1 MNFVRL
7 LFDNDIPAGLS
18 IILQM
23 KTKALC
29 ILVGAAIMALFSLFT
44 NYTNRI
50 ETTAEETQAV
60 NLPHSTYLPAIPDT
74 ITLFGELMPIDR
86 QDVAESIERE
96 MLTNTFWH
104 TNTML
109 VIKRSKRI
117 FDVIDP
123 ILSEMNIPSDF
134 RYLAVAESNL
144 WVGSKSPAGAV
155 GLWQILE
162 TTGKELGLEIND
174 EVDQRYDIEKSTYAA
189 CKFLK
194 RAYDSLGSW
203 ALVAAAYNGGQ
214 GRVSKNKSNQMQD
227 SYYDI
232 LWAEETAR
240 YVFRIA
246 AFKIIMNDPA
256 TYGFNITDEDIYE
269 PYPSRD
275 TVVSTSI
282 ANIAQFAIDHNTT
295 YKAMKNL
302 NPWLRQ
308 NKLTNARGRS
318 YTIKIPE

>member
-1 MNFVRL
+1 
-7 LFDNDIPAGLS
+7 
-18 IILQM
+18 M

-29 ILVGAAIMALFSLFT
+29 ILTGAALVAMIYLFT
-44 NYTNRI
+44 GS
-50 ETTAEETQAV
+50 TTPEPRRTEKEEQT
-60 NLPHSTYLPAIPDT
+60 LPHETHLPKVPEK
-74 ITLFGELMPIDR
+74 ITLFGEEMPLER
-86 QDVAESIERE
+86 QDVYESMDRE

-104 TNTML
+104 TNTIL
-109 VIKRSKRI
+109 VVKRAARVFPI
-117 FDVIDP
+117 IEP
-123 ILSEMNIPSDF
+123 ILKEMEVPEDF
-134 RYLAVAESNL
+134 KYLAVAESNL
-144 WVGSKSPAGAV
+144 WPTAKSPAGAA

-174 EVDQRYDIEKSTYAA
+174 EVDQRYDIEKSTRAA

-194 RAYDSLGSW
+194 RGYETLGSW
-203 ALVAAAYNGGQ
+203 TLVAGAYNGGM
-214 GRVSKNKSNQMQD
+214 GRVSKNKSNQKQE

-256 TYGFNITDEDIYE
+256 QYGFKIEDDEIYA
-269 PYPSRD
+269 PYPCRD
-275 TVVSTSI
+275 TTINGSI
-282 ANIAQFAIDHNTT
+282 ADIAQFAIDHNTS

-318 YTIKIPE
+318 YTVKIPEY